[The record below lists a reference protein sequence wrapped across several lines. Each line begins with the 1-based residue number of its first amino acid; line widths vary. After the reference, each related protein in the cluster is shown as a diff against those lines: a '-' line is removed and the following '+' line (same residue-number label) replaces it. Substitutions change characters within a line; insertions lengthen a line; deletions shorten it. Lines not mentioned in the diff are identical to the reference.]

1 MNHIEFYRRI
11 AGKYGAAPLHRRR
24 FPLLVY
30 LSFNR
35 KTGETTFRP
44 PFILERNITVLSRVL
59 NRVFHF
65 HRHLHFNFN
74 VLFRE
79 NKAYFHST
87 LPANQERFFPRFPMF
102 TSHYHRDMYSVANT
116 HAPGTWKQYNF
127 PAGEAVNLNSQS
139 LLPPAGRN
147 PFEKGF
153 RRLPKLL
160 IMKNFW
166 QSGNRP
172 SVMVSRKGFWWSKTS
187 VDDGF
192 RPNQTFQTTDNR
204 WSFVFP
210 RAPVFQGFAAGESVN
225 QTFQTT
231 DNRRNFVFPRSL
243 VFQGSAARVLMKQ
256 TTHAERVMTYRQ
268 TESTGAAF
276 SAPGGGGAQPHFGRS
291 VVDRRFTRAPGAA
304 TAAKAATAAAATA
317 AEAAPTATTTA
328 TAAAYTTPAVLTPLT
343 ARTPLTSPAPL
354 TPLTPMTPMTS
365 RALAHIPTIATAAR
379 SDQSDLSNLSNQ
391 SNWSDLSDRFR
402 GKSPKTPTIEH
413 PRPGPGPGAG
423 ARKTAPRSLEA
434 MDRYDDAALAASA
447 AGKASG
453 DKIINET
460 ISTHPG
466 KTQVFSPPEVD
477 IHRLTDQ
484 VYRMLEKKIKIERER
499 RGW

>member
-44 PFILERNITVLSRVL
+44 PFILERNITVLSRIL

-87 LPANQERFFPRFPMF
+87 LPANQVRFFPRFPMF

-116 HAPGTWKQYNF
+116 HAPIFQSF
-127 PAGEAVNLNSQS
+127 PAGNSTNMNSQS
-139 LLPPAGRN
+139 LLPPAGQN

-153 RRLPKLL
+153 RHLPKLL
-160 IMKNFW
+160 LMKSFW

-172 SVMVSRKGFWWSKTS
+172 LAMVSKKSFWRPNTTI
-187 VDDGF
+187 DDGF
-192 RPNQTFQTTDNR
+192 RTNQTFQT
-204 WSFVFP
+204 V
-210 RAPVFQGFAAGESVN
+210 
-225 QTFQTT
+225 
-231 DNRRNFVFPRSL
+231 DNRRNFVFPRSP
-243 VFQGSAARVLMKQ
+243 VFQGPAARMLMKE

-276 SAPGGGGAQPHFGRS
+276 SAPGGGGAQPHIGRS
-291 VVDRRFTRAPGAA
+291 VVDKHFTRAPGAA
-304 TAAKAATAAAATA
+304 TAAAAAATA
-317 AEAAPTATTTA
+317 AEAEAAPTAAAAA
-328 TAAAYTTPAVLTPLT
+328 TAAYTTPAVLIPLT
-343 ARTPLTSPAPL
+343 ARTPLTSLAPL
-354 TPLTPMTPMTS
+354 TPLTS
-365 RALAHIPTIATAAR
+365 QALAHIPTIATAAR
-379 SDQSDLSNLSNQ
+379 SHQSEQSQQSDLSNLSNR
-391 SNWSDLSDRFR
+391 SELSDRFR
-402 GKSPKTPTIEH
+402 GKRPETPTIEH

-434 MDRYDDAALAASA
+434 MARYDDAALAASA

-477 IHRLTDQ
+477 LHRLTDQ
-484 VYRMLEKKIKIERER
+484 VYRMLEKKIKMERER

>member
-1 MNHIEFYRRI
+1 MNNIDFYQRI
-11 AGKYGAAPLHRRR
+11 AGKYGTAFLHRRR

-35 KTGETTFRP
+35 KTGETVFRP
-44 PFILERNITVLSRVL
+44 PFIIEKNITVLSRVL

-65 HRHLHFNFN
+65 HRYLHFNLN
-74 VLFRE
+74 VFFRE
-79 NKAYFHST
+79 NKVFFHST
-87 LPANQERFFPRFPMF
+87 LPVNQVRFFPHFPMV
-102 TSHYHRDMYSVANT
+102 TSHYQRDMYSVANT
-116 HAPGTWKQYNF
+116 HAPKVWKEYNF
-127 PAGEAVNLNSQS
+127 PAGEAVNMNSQS
-139 LLPPAGRN
+139 LLPPAGQN

-172 SVMVSRKGFWWSKTS
+172 LAMVSKKSFWWPKTTI
-187 VDDGF
+187 DDGF
-192 RPNQTFQTTDNR
+192 RTNQTFQITDNRRNFIFPRSTVFQDFPAGDSMNQTFQTTDNR
-204 WSFVFP
+204 K
-210 RAPVFQGFAAGESVN
+210 
-225 QTFQTT
+225 
-231 DNRRNFVFPRSL
+231 NFVFPRSL
-243 VFQGSAARVLMKQ
+243 VFQGLSAGVLMKQ
-256 TTHAERVMTYRQ
+256 TTHAEKVMTYRQ

-291 VVDRRFTRAPGAA
+291 VVDRRFTRAPGAT
-304 TAAKAATAAAATA
+304 TAAKAAAAAAATA

-354 TPLTPMTPMTS
+354 TPLTS
-365 RALAHIPTIATAAR
+365 QALAHIPTIATAAR
-379 SDQSDLSNLSNQ
+379 SDQSDQSDLSNQSNQ

-434 MDRYDDAALAASA
+434 MARYDDAALAASA

-477 IHRLTDQ
+477 LHRLTDQ

>member
-44 PFILERNITVLSRVL
+44 PFILERNITVLSSVL

-87 LPANQERFFPRFPMF
+87 LPANQVRFFPRFPMF
-102 TSHYHRDMYSVANT
+102 KSHYHRDMYSVANT

-139 LLPPAGRN
+139 LLPPAGQN

-160 IMKNFW
+160 LMKNFW

-172 SVMVSRKGFWWSKTS
+172 LAMVSKKSFWWPKTS
-187 VDDGF
+187 IDDGF
-192 RPNQTFQTTDNR
+192 RTNQTFQTTDNR
-204 WSFVFP
+204 K
-210 RAPVFQGFAAGESVN
+210 
-225 QTFQTT
+225 
-231 DNRRNFVFPRSL
+231 NFVFPRSL
-243 VFQGSAARVLMKQ
+243 VFQGLAAGVLMKQ
-256 TTHAERVMTYRQ
+256 TTHAEKVMTYRQ

-276 SAPGGGGAQPHFGRS
+276 SAPGGLGAQPHIGRS
-291 VVDRRFTRAPGAA
+291 VVDKRFTRAPGAA
-304 TAAKAATAAAATA
+304 TAAEAATPTTTAAA
-317 AEAAPTATTTA
+317 TTV
-328 TAAAYTTPAVLTPLT
+328 YTTPAVLIPLT
-343 ARTPLTSPAPL
+343 ARTPLTSLAPL
-354 TPLTPMTPMTS
+354 TPLTPLTS
-365 RALAHIPTIATAAR
+365 LTSQALAHIPTIATAAR
-379 SDQSDLSNLSNQ
+379 SDQSDLSNLSNRSNQ

-402 GKSPKTPTIEH
+402 GKSPETPTIEH
-413 PRPGPGPGAG
+413 PRPGPGPSVSSG

-434 MDRYDDAALAASA
+434 MARYDDAALAASA

-477 IHRLTDQ
+477 LHRLTDQ